1 MDDVITIVSGLPRSG
16 TSLMMQMLE
25 AGGMPVLTDGIR
37 DADEDN
43 PRGYYELE
51 AVKRTKDDPAWL
63 HGAPGKVVK
72 MIYLLLYDLPAT
84 YNYRI
89 IFMHRPLSEVVA
101 SQQTM
106 LTRSGKEGTSLSDE
120 QFTSL
125 LERELSEIDEWLGR
139 QENCAV
145 HNVNY
150 HDLLNNGESA
160 ATALN
165 DSVGGDLDVEAMQRV
180 IRPELHRQRH

>member
-1 MDDVITIVSGLPRSG
+1 LDDLITIVSGLPRSG

-43 PRGYYELE
+43 PRGYFELE
-51 AVKRTKDDPAWL
+51 AVKQTKDDPAWL
-63 HGAPGKVVK
+63 HGATGKVVK

-84 YNYRI
+84 YNYQI
-89 IFMHRPLSEVVA
+89 IFMRRPLSEIIA

-106 LTRSGKEGTSLSDE
+106 LTRSGKEGTSLSNE

-125 LERELSEIDEWLGR
+125 LERELSEVDEWLGR

-165 DSVGGDLDVEAMQRV
+165 DSIGGDLDVEAMRHV

>member
-1 MDDVITIVSGLPRSG
+1 
-16 TSLMMQMLE
+16 
-25 AGGMPVLTDGIR
+25 
-37 DADEDN
+37 
-43 PRGYYELE
+43 
-51 AVKRTKDDPAWL
+51 
-63 HGAPGKVVK
+63 
-72 MIYLLLYDLPAT
+72 MINLLLYDLPAT

-89 IFMHRPLSEVVA
+89 IFMRRPLSEVVA

-165 DSVGGDLDVEAMQRV
+165 DSIGGDLDVEAMQRV
-180 IRPELHRQRH
+180 IRPELHRQGH